1 MGTEDFRDLI
11 VWQRSQEL
19 LREVYRIARKLP
31 AEERF
36 EMSSQLRR
44 AAGSVSGNISEGHS
58 SAYRKVFLAQL
69 SSAHASLKEV
79 DNHLLSAVTV
89 GHLHREDIATA
100 LSLSDEVSRML
111 RVMRRKLDTQE

>member
-19 LREVYRIARKLP
+19 LREVYRVAKQLP

-36 EMSSQLRR
+36 EMGSQVRR
-44 AAGSVSGNISEGHS
+44 AAGSVSSNISEGHA

-69 SSAHASLKEV
+69 STAHSSLKEV

-89 GHLHREDIATA
+89 GHLHREDVATA
-100 LSLSDEVSRML
+100 LMLSDEVSRML
-111 RVMRRKLDTQE
+111 RVMRRNLGEKE